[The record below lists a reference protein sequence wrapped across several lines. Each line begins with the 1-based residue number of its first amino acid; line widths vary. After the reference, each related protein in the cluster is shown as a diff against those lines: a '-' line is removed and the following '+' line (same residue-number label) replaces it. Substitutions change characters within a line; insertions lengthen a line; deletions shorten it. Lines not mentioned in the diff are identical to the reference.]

1 MVNEAALDE
10 ALSEQKELRNRRVG
24 EMRAPI
30 TAKTAIGASLTGH
43 RVFSTLHTNNAPET
57 VIRLIARGMDPFN
70 FADAML
76 GIIAQRLAR
85 RLCSGCKEAYHPKRD
100 EYNDL
105 VEA

>member
-1 MVNEAALDE
+1 
-10 ALSEQKELRNRRVG
+10 
-24 EMRAPI
+24 MRDPI

-43 RVFSTLHTNNAPET
+43 SVFSTLHTNNAPET
-57 VIRLIARGMDPFN
+57 VIRLIDRGMDPFN

-85 RLCSGCKEAYHPKRD
+85 RLCSGCNEAYHPKRD

-105 VEA
+105 VKA